1 MDNLRFLLFVLAFF
15 GIYTGMHALVYTSVA
30 NGLGLSGWGRKAVL
44 IFFVLAAL
52 TFLFDIFLR
61 RKFFIYPIAWTGAMW
76 LGIVGISF
84 SVMVV
89 KRIIDVFLPGYLVQT
104 TIAGLIIIFFLTT
117 YSLYN
122 ASLPVRVNEYKVP
135 LDGLPV
141 ELDGFSIVHLADLHL
156 SRLKDVQWLQDI
168 VKKVNESNPDLIVIT
183 GDLIDE
189 SAAHLAVFEDSLKEL
204 KSKYG
209 VIAVPGNHE
218 YYAGIK
224 TMKDLCRKTGI
235 KLLINEKTTVAGRL
249 DVIGLDDNEGR
260 SFSDPMDI
268 IAPLLANSD
277 KSNPAILLY
286 HRPRSFEKAAET
298 GIDVQLSAHTHMGQ
312 IPPIDFIVW
321 ILFKYRWGLY
331 TYGSSFIHATS
342 GTGTWG
348 PPMRLFSHSEI
359 AVIRLAVK

>member
-1 MDNLRFLLFVLAFF
+1 MENLRFVLFVLVFL

-30 NGLGLSGWGRKAVL
+30 NGMGLSGWGRKALL

-76 LGIVGISF
+76 LGILGISF
-84 SVMVV
+84 SVMAV
-89 KRIIDVFLPGYLVQT
+89 KKIIDLILPGFLGQT
-104 TIAGLIIIFFLTT
+104 TVAGLIIIFFLTA

-122 ASLPVRVNEYKVP
+122 ASLPVRVKEFNTP
-135 LDGLPV
+135 LDGLPA

-156 SRLKDVQWLQDI
+156 SRLKEVEWLKDI
-168 VKKVNESNPDLIVIT
+168 VKKVNGLNPDLIVIT

-189 SAAHLAVFEDSLKEL
+189 DAGNLAVFENPLREL

-224 TMKDLCRKTGI
+224 TMKDLCRRTGI

-268 IAPLLANSD
+268 TGPLLANSD

-286 HRPRSFEKAAET
+286 HRPRSFEEAAEI
-298 GIDVQLSAHTHMGQ
+298 GIDLQLSAHTHMGQ
-312 IPPIDFIVW
+312 LPPIDFIVW

-331 TYGSSFIHATS
+331 RYGSSFIHTTS

-348 PPMRLFSHSEI
+348 PRMRLFSHSEI
-359 AVIRLAVK
+359 VVIKLAVK